1 MIDVI
6 NAKNE
11 FALKASMSQLGGA
24 VSIKIKRIR
33 GEILHEIA
41 FIESAIDDP
50 EHYQLEGE
58 GAILSNKLNLLLD
71 EMKSLLKN
79 AENGLMLK
87 EGIHTVIV
95 GKPNSGKSSLL
106 NAFVG
111 KERAIVTDI
120 AGTTRD
126 AIEEQIMLGGISLN
140 IIDTAGIR
148 NTDDLV
154 EKIGVDKSKEYIQ
167 NSDLILYVV
176 DASSS
181 LSSEDFELMELLQGR
196 NVITLFNKSDL
207 ESAVGED
214 EIRSFL
220 KTETCSISAKYGDGI
235 EELEQKIEEMFFHG
249 KIQINEE
256 VYLTNVRHK
265 ASLLEAEKS
274 LQLVKR
280 SINDGLPED
289 FYSVDLMNAYEELG
303 KIIGESVEDDLVN
316 EIFSKFCMGK

>member
-1 MIDVI
+1 
-6 NAKNE
+6 
-11 FALKASMSQLGGA
+11 MSQLGGA

-126 AIEEQIMLGGISLN
+126 AIEEQIMLGAITQS
-140 IIDTAGIR
+140 IT
-148 NTDDLV
+148 
-154 EKIGVDKSKEYIQ
+154 
-167 NSDLILYVV
+167 
-176 DASSS
+176 SSA
-181 LSSEDFELMELLQGR
+181 LMPSMKK
-196 NVITLFNKSDL
+196 VS
-207 ESAVGED
+207 
-214 EIRSFL
+214 
-220 KTETCSISAKYGDGI
+220 SISPQNK
-235 EELEQKIEEMFFHG
+235 L
-249 KIQINEE
+249 
-256 VYLTNVRHK
+256 
-265 ASLLEAEKS
+265 
-274 LQLVKR
+274 
-280 SINDGLPED
+280 
-289 FYSVDLMNAYEELG
+289 
-303 KIIGESVEDDLVN
+303 
-316 EIFSKFCMGK
+316 